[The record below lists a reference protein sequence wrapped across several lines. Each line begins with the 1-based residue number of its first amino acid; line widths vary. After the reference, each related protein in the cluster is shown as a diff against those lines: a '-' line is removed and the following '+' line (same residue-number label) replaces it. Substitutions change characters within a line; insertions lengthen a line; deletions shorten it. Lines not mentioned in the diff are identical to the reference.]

1 METLFNSPD
10 EWSSRSTEADGYR
23 THYIEAGASNPERLL
38 SRSSPWR
45 P

>member
-1 METLFNSPD
+1 MEPLSNSAD
-10 EWSSRSTEADGYR
+10 KWSSRFTEADGYR

-38 SRSSPWR
+38 PCSNPWR